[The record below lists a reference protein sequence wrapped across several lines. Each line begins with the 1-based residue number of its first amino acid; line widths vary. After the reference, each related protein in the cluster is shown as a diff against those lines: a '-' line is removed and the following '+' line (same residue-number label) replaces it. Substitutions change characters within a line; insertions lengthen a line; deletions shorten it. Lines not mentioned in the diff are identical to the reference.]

1 MFKSFSIR
9 IKVRLS
15 RLFSSKALLYLF
27 FTRLNNNFYFFFFF
41 NYFISLLGYIVR
53 VQRRKC
59 CNKIRFLMLGVHFI
73 FLHRSHA
80 YPDYLGSHISEILCP
95 LSGNSGAIYIDERRT
110 IFREANWKTL
120 EG

>member
-1 MFKSFSIR
+1 M
-9 IKVRLS
+9 L
-15 RLFSSKALLYLF
+15 AA
-27 FTRLNNNFYFFFFF
+27 
-41 NYFISLLGYIVR
+41 R
-53 VQRRKC
+53 V
-59 CNKIRFLMLGVHFI
+59 F